1 MKTIWL
7 VILGYIAAMSLVTF
21 IAYGVDK
28 WKARNAHWRISE
40 LTLILM
46 ALLGGSPGA
55 LAGMKIWHH
64 KTLHRKFRYG
74 IPAII
79 LLQVLTVFAVVYL
92 IYF

>member
-1 MKTIWL
+1 
-7 VILGYIAAMSLVTF
+7 MSLVTF

-40 LTLILM
+40 STLILM

-79 LLQVLTVFAVVYL
+79 LLQVLAVFAVVYL